1 MNQINEINQKINLI
15 QMNNS
20 DNFNPMNDLGGDDFN
35 NFNLMNQNIIN
46 PMNDLN
52 NNINNFNIINQNE
65 FNPMNNP
72 IFMNQNM
79 INKKKAINEIENE
92 IKINN
97 QNKFKSEK
105 LKVFFRFSGERITFK
120 PVMIE
125 FEYDDLISELI
136 EKFRKKANYFE
147 QYFIFLFNF
156 KRLYWNL
163 TAEEVGLTNNSNIFV
178 FEYFLIIFKISGI
191 EGADF
196 PILID
201 ARKYELTS
209 YLIDDYLSES
219 GLNRSEILYFSF
231 NNKNLNPQ
239 LKIEENGLKNYSEI
253 IVTIKNPINYIN
265 IRCKYSDNN
274 YQKIECLKKEKIESI
289 IKRYKY
295 RTNNLNN
302 YIEFFFNSKKIDE
315 KLKVEN
321 SELKNNC
328 IIDISF

>member
-1 MNQINEINQKINLI
+1 MNIMTMMNQFQLQINQLMNQIYDINQKINLI
-15 QMNNS
+15 QMNNL
-20 DNFNPMNDLGGDDFN
+20 DNFNQMNDQGGDDFN
-35 NFNLMNQNIIN
+35 NFNLMNHNIIN

-92 IKINN
+92 NKINN

-105 LKVFFRFSGERITFK
+105 LKVWFRFSGERIMFK

-196 PILID
+196 PIIID
-201 ARKYELTS
+201 ARKSELTS
-209 YLIDDYLSES
+209 YLIDVSLSES

-231 NNKNLNPQ
+231 NNKNLKPE
-239 LKIEENGLKNYSEI
+239 LKIEENGQRI
-253 IVTIKNPINYIN
+253 I
-265 IRCKYSDNN
+265 
-274 YQKIECLKKEKIESI
+274 QK
-289 IKRYKY
+289 
-295 RTNNLNN
+295 
-302 YIEFFFNSKKIDE
+302 
-315 KLKVEN
+315 
-321 SELKNNC
+321 
-328 IIDISF
+328 